1 MLYYFYRI
9 CIFLVK
15 ILPRSFVQSFAGFIG
30 FLYYVFDKR
39 KKLIIKNI
47 RDILGEKPLLILVS
61 LSIKLYINF
70 AKNFA
75 DYFELFVRDFAF
87 FKPFID
93 FGNLK
98 DKLNEVLAEGKGII
112 FVSLHV
118 GNWELA
124 GHLLGSLGYRTHG
137 IGLTQKD
144 QRVENLYKQVRE
156 KGNVIVHTLSSGAFG
171 VYKAL
176 KANEIAAIVSDRD
189 INHDGIPV
197 KFLDKCVKFPAGAAF
212 LSYKTGTKTFV
223 ACLVREKKNYKII
236 MSDEIKVDRSLKETD
251 YIYNFVQKV
260 ACFTEE
266 TIKKYPDQWFHF
278 FDYTKEYSC

>member
-1 MLYYFYRI
+1 MLYCFYRV

-15 ILPRSFVQSFAGFIG
+15 IIPRSFVQGFAGFIG

-39 KKLIIKNI
+39 KNLVINNI
-47 RDILGEKPLLILVS
+47 RDILGEKPLLILIS
-61 LSIKLYINF
+61 LSLKLYINF

-75 DYFELFVRDFAF
+75 DYFELFVRDFTF
-87 FKPFID
+87 FEPLID
-93 FGNLK
+93 FSNLK
-98 DKLNEVLAEGKGII
+98 EKLDEVLSEGKGII

-137 IGLTQKD
+137 IGLIQKD
-144 QRVENLYKQVRE
+144 PRVEELYRKVRE
-156 KGNVIVHTLSSGAFG
+156 KGNVIVHPLSSGAFG

-176 KANEIAAIVSDRD
+176 KVNEIAAIVSDRD

-197 KFLDKCVKFPAGAAF
+197 NFLGKCVKFPAGAAF
-212 LSYKTGTKTFV
+212 LSYKTGTRSFA
-223 ACLVREKKNYKII
+223 ACLVREKKKYKII
-236 MSDEIKVDRSLKETD
+236 MSDEIKVDRNLKETE
-251 YIYNFVQKV
+251 YIYNFVQQV
-260 ACFTEE
+260 AYFTEE